1 MACAQL
7 QALTNK
13 GRATFVTLISWKTF
27 DILKG
32 LSAFDTHKSLITSAQ
47 DSFNFLCFF
56 APLRKK
62 AGLFQHMQKQN
73 QTHLLSRRLLAA
85 RWAVS
90 KETLKRREKAGLLP
104 FLKLGR
110 DVRYRL
116 ADIEQIEA
124 QAEVRL

>member
-1 MACAQL
+1 M
-7 QALTNK
+7 NK
-13 GRATFVTLISWKTF
+13 T
-27 DILKG
+27 
-32 LSAFDTHKSLITSAQ
+32 
-47 DSFNFLCFF
+47 
-56 APLRKK
+56 
-62 AGLFQHMQKQN
+62 KQ
-73 QTHLLSRRLLAA
+73 QMLSRRLLAD

-124 QAEVRL
+124 QAEIRL

>member
-1 MACAQL
+1 MHAAQTKRWI
-7 QALTNK
+7 QSMQLTN
-13 GRATFVTLISWKTF
+13 TNE
-27 DILKG
+27 
-32 LSAFDTHKSLITSAQ
+32 Q
-47 DSFNFLCFF
+47 
-56 APLRKK
+56 
-62 AGLFQHMQKQN
+62 M
-73 QTHLLSRRLLAA
+73 LSRRHLAA

-124 QAEVRL
+124 QAEIRL

>member
-1 MACAQL
+1 MKHTNNQL
-7 QALTNK
+7 Q
-13 GRATFVTLISWKTF
+13 
-27 DILKG
+27 
-32 LSAFDTHKSLITSAQ
+32 
-47 DSFNFLCFF
+47 
-56 APLRKK
+56 
-62 AGLFQHMQKQN
+62 
-73 QTHLLSRRLLAA
+73 LLSRRHLAS

-124 QAEVRL
+124 QAEVRQ

>member
-1 MACAQL
+1 MIP
-7 QALTNK
+7 NK
-13 GRATFVTLISWKTF
+13 
-27 DILKG
+27 
-32 LSAFDTHKSLITSAQ
+32 
-47 DSFNFLCFF
+47 
-56 APLRKK
+56 
-62 AGLFQHMQKQN
+62 
-73 QTHLLSRRLLAA
+73 QTTMLSRRLLAD